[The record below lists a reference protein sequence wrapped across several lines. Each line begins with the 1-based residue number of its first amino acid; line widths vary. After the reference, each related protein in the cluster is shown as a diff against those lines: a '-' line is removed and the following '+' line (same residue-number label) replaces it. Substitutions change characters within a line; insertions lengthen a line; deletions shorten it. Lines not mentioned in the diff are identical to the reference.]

1 MRAWVIQQYG
11 GPEQLKLQEL
21 PVPQPADG
29 EVLIK
34 VRAFGINRAE
44 IYFRKGLW
52 GDVARVSGIECV
64 GEVVL
69 DPSGSL
75 ASGSKVAAFMGGLG
89 RTRNG
94 CYAEYVS
101 APRSN
106 VVPLTTDLPWAELAA
121 LPETYATAW
130 SCLYE
135 VLQLKSG
142 DVLVVRGATSALG
155 IAAIRLARHAGATV
169 VATTRSESKRQLL
182 LDAGASQ
189 ALLEAPDLS
198 GKVRE
203 LFPAGV
209 DAVLELV
216 GNSTL
221 LDSMRMPKRFGRVCA
236 AGFLGGATPV
246 PLDLLTTF
254 APGPSLTFFVS
265 ILFGAPEYPVKN
277 IPLQSIVDSVAK
289 RQWPAAPARVFP
301 FEQLPDAHRLMESNA
316 ANGKIVV
323 QIAA

>member
-1 MRAWVIQQYG
+1 MRAWIIQQYG

-21 PVPQPADG
+21 PVPQPGDG

-44 IYFRKGLW
+44 IYFRRGLW

-69 DPSGSL
+69 DPSGEL
-75 ASGSKVAAFMGGLG
+75 KPGSRVAAFMGGMG

-94 CYAEYVS
+94 SYAEYVT
-101 APRSN
+101 ALRSN
-106 VVPLTTDLPWAELAA
+106 VVPLTTDLPWPELAA
-121 LPETYATAW
+121 LPESYATAW
-130 SCLYE
+130 SCLFE
-135 VLQLKSG
+135 GLQLKSG
-142 DVLVVRGATSALG
+142 HTLVVRGATSALG
-155 IAAIRLARHAGATV
+155 IAAMRLARHAGATV
-169 VATTRSESKRQLL
+169 VATTRSESKRKLL
-182 LDAGASQ
+182 LEAGASHV
-189 ALLEAPDLS
+189 LIEAADLS
-198 GKVRE
+198 SKVRE
-203 LFPAGV
+203 LFPNGV

-236 AGFLGGATPV
+236 AGFLGGAAPV
-246 PLDLLTTF
+246 SLDLLSTF

-265 ILFGAPEYPVKN
+265 ILLGTPEYPVSS
-277 IPLQSIVDSVAK
+277 IPLQSIVDSVA
-289 RQWPAAPARVFP
+289 QGHWPAPPARVFP
-301 FEQLPDAHRLMESNA
+301 FEQLPEAHRLMESNT

-323 QIAA
+323 SL

>member
-21 PVPQPADG
+21 PVPQPADT

-75 ASGSKVAAFMGGLG
+75 EPGSKVAAFMGGMG
-89 RTRNG
+89 RTRDG
-94 CYAEYVS
+94 SYAEYVS
-101 APRSN
+101 ALRTN
-106 VVPLTTDLPWAELAA
+106 VVPLTTDLPWPELAA

-130 SCLYE
+130 SCLFE
-135 VLQLKSG
+135 VLQLKAA

-155 IAAIRLARHAGATV
+155 VAAIRLARHAGATV
-169 VATTRSESKRQLL
+169 LATTRSESKRQLL
-182 LDAGASQ
+182 LDAGVSQ
-189 ALLEAPDLS
+189 VLLEAPDLS

-246 PLDLLTTF
+246 SLDLLTTF

-265 ILFGAPEYPVKN
+265 ILLGTPEYPVKN

-289 RQWPAAPARVFP
+289 GHWPASPARVVS
-301 FEQLPDAHRLMESNA
+301 FEQLPEAHRLMESNA

-323 QIAA
+323 QIAT